1 MQPKGKMEKNTV
13 TCPAARCH
21 SWKQNVDSAS
31 YQTDRHTKPYAHT
44 HTHRPRRT
52 RIPFQFTQQTCT
64 QHINQLALAKT
75 FEIDFKFFGP
85 LFLYATK
92 GQFFVLCLQG
102 HVWHLHTHLY
112 TYTRTRYTK
121 HARRPEACKLAA
133 LFMSFGLSRPGLYC
147 LLFDSIVVLLQYIP
161 QTPVPLSFG
170 LGH

>member
-1 MQPKGKMEKNTV
+1 MQPKGKMDKNTV

-31 YQTDRHTKPYAHT
+31 YHSDRQIPNHTHT
-44 HTHRPRRT
+44 HTHRSRRT

-102 HVWHLHTHLY
+102 HVSYTH
-112 TYTRTRYTK
+112 TRTLYTK